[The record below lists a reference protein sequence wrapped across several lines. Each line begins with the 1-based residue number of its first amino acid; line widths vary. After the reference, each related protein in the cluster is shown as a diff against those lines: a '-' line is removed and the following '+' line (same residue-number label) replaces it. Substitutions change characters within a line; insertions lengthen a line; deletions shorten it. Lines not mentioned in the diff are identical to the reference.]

1 MAPCPRGPPVVAFR
15 TVSYWAPQK
24 CKSSSFHVGPLGLWH
39 LPHRLPV
46 SGCFTWICSKQPCRI
61 LHRDAHPH
69 IPQGSCLRS
78 PHFRAR
84 VNVTCSDLG
93 CLEMRGPQYRP
104 QYTLSLWGP
113 PKNVPLIFGSP
124 YMNLNPMSPSLGPY
138 RRLMKGF
145 GP

>member
-1 MAPCPRGPPVVAFR
+1 MAPYPRCPPVVAFR

-46 SGCFTWICSKQPCRI
+46 SGCLTWICSKLPCRI

-84 VNVTCSDLG
+84 VNATCSDLG
-93 CLEMRGPQYRP
+93 CLKIRGPQYRP
-104 QYTLSLWGP
+104 QYTLILMTT
-113 PKNVPLIFGSP
+113 PKKCTPIFGKPLCSI
-124 YMNLNPMSPSLGPY
+124 S
-138 RRLMKGF
+138 
-145 GP
+145 